1 MGEKEQSIKHWLHQ
15 GELGNLLT
23 HLEQLNALNA
33 VIQSLLPEQFK
44 GGCRVENVSGACL
57 TLSVNNASL
66 VTLLRYEIP
75 NLLTALRK
83 EPKWAGIASIK
94 CHVAI

>member
-1 MGEKEQSIKHWLHQ
+1 MDEKEQSVKHWLHQ
-15 GELGNLLT
+15 GELGNLLG

-33 VIQSLLPEQFK
+33 VVQSLLPAQFK
-44 GGCRVENVSGACL
+44 AGCRVENVSGACL

-75 NLLTALRK
+75 SLLAALRK
-83 EPKWAGIASIK
+83 ERKWAGIASIK
-94 CHVAI
+94 CHVSV